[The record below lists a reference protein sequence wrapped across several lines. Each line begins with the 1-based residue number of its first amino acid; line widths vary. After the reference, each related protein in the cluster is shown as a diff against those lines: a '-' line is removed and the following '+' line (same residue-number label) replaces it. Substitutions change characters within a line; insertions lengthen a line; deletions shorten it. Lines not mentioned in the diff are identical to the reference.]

1 MKSLEV
7 DRPVPV
13 WPPLRNPWSKVP
25 SKRGAGTN
33 RGGSKPAMTSIILSA
48 NMRRSFQPLS
58 PASAVPALFS
68 RPDSAMLPMFRRS
81 RRPSIQEARLPDG
94 VRVYAI
100 GDIHGSVGLLHRLHD
115 RILADSHTAP
125 AGFNVLIYLG
135 DYIDRR
141 LDSRGVLDILAAG
154 PLPGFEAVY
163 LKGNHEAAL
172 LE

>member
-1 MKSLEV
+1 
-7 DRPVPV
+7 
-13 WPPLRNPWSKVP
+13 
-25 SKRGAGTN
+25 
-33 RGGSKPAMTSIILSA
+33 
-48 NMRRSFQPLS
+48 
-58 PASAVPALFS
+58 
-68 RPDSAMLPMFRRS
+68 MLPMFSRS
-81 RRPSIQEARLPDG
+81 RRPPIQEARLPDG

-135 DYIDRR
+135 DYIDRG
-141 LDSRGVLDILAAG
+141 LDSRGVLDILATG

-172 LE
+172 LEFLDDAERGRDCLRVGGQAALRSYGIRPPDPQAPVAG